1 MHSASF
7 QQLTLLQR
15 ERESDRD
22 REREREEERERE
34 RWIEKGMGEGK
45 RVIGETEQERN
56 GGTVRLK
63 EIEKGRQTERER
75 EREGKR

>member
-1 MHSASF
+1 MRRDKRGGE
-7 QQLTLLQR
+7 TVRR
-15 ERESDRD
+15 ERK
-22 REREREEERERE
+22 RERE

-63 EIEKGRQTERER
+63 EIEKGKERGQVR
-75 EREGKR
+75 EMTN